1 MEATS
6 DASPLRRAFFNQYNI
21 ILLGGAVA
29 FAAATMSPL
38 PLLIAAG
45 AEIVWLMIA
54 SGSRHFRRWAS
65 EQAAEEVQIQNAASR
80 VTATRTL
87 EPSYAERVAMVETMA
102 SDIRRMVKERGL
114 DPTPLDRQDRGLDG
128 LLMLFVKMAALHQ
141 QLTRFS
147 ASVNTAHVE
156 EEIVRL
162 GQAVSDEKDPSVK
175 LSLRQA
181 LAIGQ
186 RRLKQHEVI
195 ESQRRA
201 VGVKMTTLEMSFDY
215 LRSHV
220 FGGTSTQELA
230 AEMDEVA
237 AGAAFLTAAEA
248 EAQAAFAKMQSTV
261 VTRTVTREAL
271 VGNS

>member
-1 MEATS
+1 M
-6 DASPLRRAFFNQYNI
+6 DVNDPSPLRRAFFNQYNV

-29 FAAATMSPL
+29 FAAATMSVW
-38 PLLIAAG
+38 PLLAAAG
-45 AEIVWLMIA
+45 AEVMWLMIA
-54 SGSRHFRRWAS
+54 STSTPFRRWAG
-65 EQAAEEVQIQNAASR
+65 EQAAQELQTQNAALR
-80 VTATRTL
+80 TAATRTL
-87 EPSYAERVAMVETMA
+87 EPVYAERVGVVETMA
-102 SDIRRMVKERGL
+102 SDIRRMVKERSL
-114 DPTPLDRQDRGLDG
+114 DPAPLDRPDRGLDA

-147 ASVNTAHVE
+147 GSVNTAHVE
-156 EEIVRL
+156 AEIVRL
-162 GQAVSDEKDPSVK
+162 GQAVGEEKDPSVK

-220 FGGTSTQELA
+220 FGGTTPHELA

-237 AGAAFLTAAEA
+237 AGASFLSAAEA